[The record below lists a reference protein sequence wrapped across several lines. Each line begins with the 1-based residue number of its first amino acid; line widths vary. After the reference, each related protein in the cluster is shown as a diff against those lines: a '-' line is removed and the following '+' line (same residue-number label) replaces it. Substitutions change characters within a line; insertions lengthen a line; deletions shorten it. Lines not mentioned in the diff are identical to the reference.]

1 MPGKGTFE
9 FLKPGQF
16 TDDSEMA
23 SHMLS
28 GLTAYDPSTSLYKQ
42 EKRIVINIA
51 E

>member
-1 MPGKGTFE
+1 MEMPGGGTFE

-28 GLTAYDPSTSLYKQ
+28 GLMTYDPSKSLYNQ
-42 EKRIVINIA
+42 
-51 E
+51 